1 MFRDALLDMNSH
13 PQLEVTPDSVTP
25 WLDYYDRNLVG
36 DEELLATTGAALSPG
51 MVGGGWWAVD
61 GGRRAGRTVTFA
73 VPLGVFGGGDH
84 LTLNIAFDCSNTNV
98 FLK

>member
-51 MVGGGWWAVD
+51 VGRWVVGGGQWEEGWPDCDLCGAAWGFWWW
-61 GGRRAGRTVTFA
+61 R
-73 VPLGVFGGGDH
+73 P
-84 LTLNIAFDCSNTNV
+84 SNTEHCI
-98 FLK
+98 